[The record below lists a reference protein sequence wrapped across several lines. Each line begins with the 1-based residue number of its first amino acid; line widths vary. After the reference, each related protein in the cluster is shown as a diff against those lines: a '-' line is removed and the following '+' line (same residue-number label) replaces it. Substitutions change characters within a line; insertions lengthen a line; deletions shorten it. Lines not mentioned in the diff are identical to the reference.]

1 MKQYTGRTMA
11 EALAQVR
18 EDLGS
23 HGVILHTRTFKRGG
37 VFGLLA
43 REMVEITAAHSRDIA
58 RSRRQESRERREQL
72 TDTLR
77 GLPKRSG
84 TSLSSR
90 NGMPRTPASVVPDN
104 EYDSASTPMAGD
116 LIRRTYQAARAE
128 MQTAPARQHDFPREA
143 THEANANANA
153 TATATLAPP
162 TRTSTGHTLNNV
174 EPLDGSAQQL
184 AEEIKAVRR
193 LVGKALRQ
201 QRVSPAAE
209 DAPPVL
215 NDPLMDEYLNLLKQE
230 VTEELAEE
238 VIEQVRSRLTQEQAD
253 DSAAVHKEVMRVV
266 GRMLPIQNAEQLE
279 LDSKEGRP
287 RVIALIGP
295 TGVGKT
301 TTIAKLA
308 ATFRLKQQ
316 KKVGLITLDTYRIA
330 AVDQLQTYANIIG
343 VPLRVVTTAE
353 ELSEAIDAFSGC
365 DAVLIDTAGRSQ
377 RDDPR
382 LAHLRGLLD
391 AAEPDEVHLVLSSN
405 SSMSVM
411 LETAERFSKVRADRI
426 LFTKLDEAV
435 SFGVLLNVARRVNK
449 QLSYVTTG
457 QEVPHQIEPSS
468 TERLAALVTGD
479 QKIL

>member
-72 TDTLR
+72 TDKLR
-77 GLPKRSG
+77 GLPRRSG
-84 TSLSSR
+84 TSHTSR
-90 NGMPRTPASVVPDN
+90 GGMPRTPASVVADD

-143 THEANANANA
+143 QPASSS

-162 TRTSTGHTLNNV
+162 AGASASHALNNV
-174 EPLDGSAQQL
+174 EPVGPSAQQL
-184 AEEIKAVRR
+184 AEEMKAVRR

-201 QRVSPAAE
+201 QQVKPAAE
-209 DAPPVL
+209 DALPAL

-238 VIEQVRSRLTQEQAD
+238 VIEQVRSRLTEEQAD

-266 GRMLPIQNAEQLE
+266 GRMLPIQNAEQLA
-279 LDSKEGRP
+279 LDGKDGRP

-353 ELSEAIDAFSGC
+353 ELSEAIEAFSGC

-382 LAHLRGLLD
+382 LDHLRSLLD

-435 SFGVLLNVARRVNK
+435 SFGVLLNVAHRVNK

>member
-1 MKQYTGRTMA
+1 VHMKHYTGRTMA

-23 HGVILHTRTFKRGG
+23 HGVILHTRTFKKGG
-37 VFGLLA
+37 VFGIMA
-43 REMVEITAAHSRDIA
+43 REMVEITAAHSRDVA
-58 RSRRQESRERREQL
+58 RSRKQESAERRRQL
-72 TDTLR
+72 ADRLR
-77 GLPKRSG
+77 GLPRRS
-84 TSLSSR
+84 SDSDL
-90 NGMPRTPASVVPDN
+90 PRTAADALPRDTQDDMPQPA
-104 EYDSASTPMAGD
+104 AGD

-128 MQTAPARQHDFPREA
+128 IQSEPARQHDFPREP
-143 THEANANANA
+143 EGG
-153 TATATLAPP
+153 TATLAPP
-162 TRTSTGHTLNNV
+162 RPTQATAAPAHASRAIANV
-174 EPLDGSAQQL
+174 EPVHGSSQQL
-184 AEEIKAVRR
+184 AEEMKAVRR

-201 QRVSPAAE
+201 QRVTPAAE
-209 DAPPVL
+209 GSLPGL
-215 NDPLMDEYLNLLKQE
+215 SDPLMDEYLNLLKQE

-238 VIEQVRSRLTQEQAD
+238 VIEQARSRLNEEQAL
-253 DSAAVHKEVMRVV
+253 DSEVVHHEVMGVV
-266 GRMLPIQNAEQLE
+266 GRMLPVEKQVEAPERQ
-279 LDSKEGRP
+279 EGRP

-301 TTIAKLA
+301 TTVAKLA

-343 VPLRVVTTAE
+343 VPLRVVTTTE
-353 ELSEAIDAFSGC
+353 ELTEAIDSFSGC

-382 LAHLRGLLD
+382 LDHLRGLLD

-411 LETAERFSKVRADRI
+411 LETAEWFSRVRADRI

-449 QLSYVTTG
+449 RLSYVTTG

-468 TERLAALVTGD
+468 ADRLAALVTGD
-479 QKIL
+479 QSI

>member
-1 MKQYTGRTMA
+1 MKHYTGRTMA

-18 EDLGS
+18 QDLGS
-23 HGVILHTRTFKRGG
+23 HGVILHTRTFKKGG
-37 VFGLLA
+37 VFGIMA
-43 REMVEITAAHSRDIA
+43 REMVEITAAHSRDVA
-58 RSRRQESRERREQL
+58 RSRKQESADRRRQL
-72 TDTLR
+72 ADRLR
-77 GLPKRSG
+77 GTPRRSHQD
-84 TSLSSR
+84 
-90 NGMPRTPASVVPDN
+90 MPRTPADALPRATG
-104 EYDSASTPMAGD
+104 DSMPQAGAGD

-128 MQTAPARQHDFPREA
+128 IQTEPARQRDFQPEHQCQPHA
-143 THEANANANA
+143 AGS
-153 TATATLAPP
+153 TATLE
-162 TRTSTGHTLNNV
+162 R
-174 EPLDGSAQQL
+174 SAQTPAVQRTHAVGNVVPVNGSSEQL
-184 AEEIKAVRR
+184 AEEMKAVRR

-201 QRVSPAAE
+201 QRVTPASE
-209 DAPPVL
+209 GGLPGL
-215 NDPLMDEYLNLLKQE
+215 SDPLMDEYLNLLKQE

-238 VIEQVRSRLTQEQAD
+238 VIEQARNRLSEDEAS
-253 DSAAVHKEVMRVV
+253 DSDAVHQEVMKVV
-266 GRMLPIQNAEQLE
+266 GRMLPVEKQAQELE
-279 LDSKEGRP
+279 CKSGRP

-301 TTIAKLA
+301 TTVAKLA

-353 ELSEAIDAFSGC
+353 ELSEAIDSFSGC

-382 LAHLRGLLD
+382 LKHLRGLLD

-411 LETAERFSKVRADRI
+411 LETAERFSAVRADRI

-435 SFGVLLNVARRVNK
+435 SFGVLLNVAHRVNK
-449 QLSYVTTG
+449 RLSYVTTG

-468 TERLAALVTGD
+468 TDRLAALVTGD
-479 QKIL
+479 QTI